1 MRWNMREVFLV
12 TVVFVTLSFAGC
24 SSTPIKPQEGAV
36 VFGKPLAVVQKA
48 SVDAL
53 VVTGFDIQ
61 RSEPQYVEGYRPRRV
76 GLFVG
81 SGGETVGI
89 WLEPIDN
96 SKTRVRVDTARTFA
110 GGAGQRNWNEP
121 VLEELDKTL
130 GKRE

>member
-1 MRWNMREVFLV
+1 MQKNMREFISWNVIFAALM
-12 TVVFVTLSFAGC
+12 LAGC
-24 SSTPIKPQEGAV
+24 SSTPVKPEGESV

-48 SVDAL
+48 AVDAL
-53 VVTGFDIQ
+53 VVTGFDVQ
-61 RSEPQYVEGYRPRRV
+61 KTEPQYVEGYRPRRI

-89 WLEPIDN
+89 WLDPIDT

-110 GGAGQRNWNEP
+110 GGAGQRNWNAA

>member
-1 MRWNMREVFLV
+1 MRKNMRGFFSGIVMSA
-12 TVVFVTLSFAGC
+12 TLAFTGC
-24 SSTPIKPQEGAV
+24 SSTPIKPTEGSV
-36 VFGKPLAVVQKA
+36 VFGKPPAVVQKA

-61 RSEPQYVEGYRPRRV
+61 KTEPLYVEGYRPRRV

-89 WLEPIDN
+89 WLEPMDN
-96 SKTRVRVDTARTFA
+96 SKTRVHVDTARTFA
-110 GGAGQRNWNEP
+110 GGAGQRNWNAAI
-121 VLEELDKTL
+121 LEELDKTL